1 MHPDLMRAA
10 GAGMQL
16 QPGHVA
22 GFAAQLP
29 VRNGRLAGWIV
40 LYTPAGFRVLPAH
53 MLEVRI
59 DGSVQQ
65 KRFWSAADIA
75 PIKLSSNQAYAEGLR
90 SCLDQAVEST
100 ARQRL
105 GSEPANVPSPDQKLA
120 QTCAE
125 AFIEAWQSR
134 SAHA

>member
-1 MHPDLMRAA
+1 LNACELEPDITRGEVFGIRAECIRVA
-10 GAGMQL
+10 RVELFENGLPPLRIIDDHEAPGL
-16 QPGHVA
+16 AQPD
-22 GFAAQLP
+22 
-29 VRNGRLAGWIV
+29 RGRKA
-40 LYTPAGFRVLPAH
+40 
-53 MLEVRI
+53 
-59 DGSVQQ
+59 
-65 KRFWSAADIA
+65 
-75 PIKLSSNQAYAEGLR
+75 

-125 AFIEAWQSR
+125 AFIEAWQST